1 MPMIDRAG
9 SDTTKVTASLVRD
22 ARSLLRRADKLACAV
37 AAIDDTAASRAAN
50 EARDAVDRLV
60 HELVSVQQRAQRSAR
75 DAIRKVR

>member
-22 ARSLLRRADKLACAV
+22 ARSLLRRADKLVSAV
-37 AAIDDTAASRAAN
+37 AAIDDSAAN
-50 EARDAVDRLV
+50 EVRDAVDRLV

-75 DAIRKVR
+75 DAIRKAR